1 MTKKT
6 CLLSFL
12 LIMTCLV
19 SGYAQTFTLKGGLNL
34 SSSIVD
40 DDGLYGSEGLKLNP
54 GLHLGGLIDIPIA
67 KRISV
72 ETGLIFSMKG
82 NKFRKE
88 IQNFGLTKS
97 KMDLLYLHVPI
108 NARTSFQV
116 GGIKIFATAGP
127 YLAYGLVGRNK
138 YSVTSNGST
147 NSDKSKVVWADKGV
161 VKRFD
166 AGIGVGT
173 GIEVNSFIIGV
184 NYDLGLVN
192 RNTITTGSVTVKN
205 SVLGVSVGYRFAKK

>member
-40 DDGLYGSEGLKLNP
+40 DDGLYGDEGLRLNP

-82 NKFRKE
+82 DKFKME
-88 IQNFGLTKS
+88 FQNDEKIKS

-116 GGIKIFATAGP
+116 GGIKIFTTAGP

-138 YSVTSNGST
+138 YSVTSNGSKD
-147 NSDKSKVVWADKGV
+147 SDISKVVWGDKGLV
-161 VKRFD
+161 RRFD

-173 GIEVNSFIIGV
+173 GIELNSIVIGV
-184 NYDLGLVN
+184 NYDLGLIN
-192 RNTITTGSVTVKN
+192 RNTISPGFVKVKN